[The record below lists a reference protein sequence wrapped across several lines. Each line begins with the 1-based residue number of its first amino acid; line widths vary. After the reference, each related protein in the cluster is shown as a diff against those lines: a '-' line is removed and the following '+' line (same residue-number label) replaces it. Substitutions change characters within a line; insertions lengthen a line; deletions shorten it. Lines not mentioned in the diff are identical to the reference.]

1 MISRPLIPINTHT
14 TSEPGAAADEIA
26 RRDKIIDVLM
36 DRIEQDI
43 GQQASDYSF
52 FQTAILLDT
61 KVRERTARL
70 DEAMAALKQTNAA
83 LELEKQA
90 VEAAQARL
98 FAAFSNSSDGF
109 ALFDADDRLSM
120 ANQQFLEI
128 WQAAG
133 SPADRLEGKTF
144 AALIKHLQDA
154 APGSDWPD
162 RWQALHRGVRSGEAA
177 TIELHVRDDLWIR
190 LSERPAGDGSIVG
203 TYADISEI
211 KQRETQRRER
221 ELAEQAALL
230 QTTLDNLPQGVVVF
244 DADDRLL
251 VWNNRLLAM
260 LDLSDGELVQ
270 RMPRCSLPKVLAPL
284 PPMQDMRD
292 QSEWIM
298 VDGRTLSIRYATM
311 PGGGSLMTLTDI
323 TLRRLQEIHIQQLLD
338 ELRATFE
345 NAHVG
350 IVHLRNRVFVNCN
363 ARMAELFGWDSPD
376 SLIGKTTESIYASR
390 QDWIED
396 GEMAYDELAKTGVS
410 DREYLFSKRD
420 GTPVWCHRTGRAIN
434 PKDPQGGS
442 IWVFADI
449 TQRRQ
454 HEAQLRLAHTVFEHS
469 SEALM
474 VTDRAGIIADVNRA
488 FTVVTGYSAEEAI
501 GQPASLLNSGY
512 QPKGFY
518 DEMWKT
524 LLATGRWSGEL
535 IDRRKNGECYPKW
548 LSISTAYGPHGEI
561 VNFIGSFQDISERK
575 AAEEKIR
582 FLAHH
587 DPLTTLPNRL
597 LLRDRFGQAIEQCKR
612 TGKLMAFMFLDLDE
626 FKCINDSLG
635 HRVGDELLIAVV
647 QRFRDCLR
655 ETDTISRQGGDE
667 FIILLS
673 DIDSPVAAAA
683 VANKILNSMTS
694 PFDIQGQQ
702 INSSV
707 SIGIAMAPIDGGD
720 FDMLLQKADIAMYNA
735 KERGRGRFSFFR
747 QDMNDAALNRH
758 RLVNAM
764 HKALDDGQF
773 RLHYQ
778 PQTSIQDNSLIGSE
792 ALLRWIMPNGKSISP
807 VEFIPIAEETGLILP
822 IGEWVIGEACRQLR
836 QWHDAGLA
844 IKTAVNVSGVQIYHA
859 DIPSLLAKHTREAG
873 IAPSAIE
880 IELTESTLMK
890 DSQIVR
896 EVIREFKALGCS
908 VAIDDFGTGY
918 SSLAYLSRFQVD
930 KLKIDRSFIAGSA
943 ASEEDRAIVRAI
955 TQMAHALKL
964 NAVAEGV
971 ETPAQLSFLNA
982 CGCNVAQGY
991 LISHALP
998 ADEFKRFA
1006 NQPRPS
1012 PELDW
1017 CL

>member
-1 MISRPLIPINTHT
+1 MIPRPQAPINTHT
-14 TSEPGAAADEIA
+14 TSEPGEAADEIA

-61 KVRERTARL
+61 KVRERTTRL
-70 DEAMAALKQTNAA
+70 DEAMAALKHTNAA

-120 ANQQFLEI
+120 ANQQFAEI

-133 SPADRLEGKTF
+133 SPAAPLEGKTF
-144 AALIKHLQDA
+144 ADLIQHLQQT
-154 APGSDWPD
+154 APGSDWPA
-162 RWQALHRGVRSGEAA
+162 RWQALHRGVRTGEAA

-260 LDLSDGELVQ
+260 LDLSDGDLAQ
-270 RMPRCSLPKVLAPL
+270 RMPRHSLPKVLAPL
-284 PPMQDMRD
+284 PPTQETQD

-350 IVHLRNRVFVNCN
+350 IVHLRNRIFVNCN
-363 ARMAELFGWDSPD
+363 ARMAELFGWDSPE
-376 SLIGKTTESIYASR
+376 SLIGKTTETIYASH
-390 QDWIED
+390 QDWQED
-396 GEMAYDELAKTGVS
+396 GELAYDELARTGVS
-410 DREYLFSKRD
+410 DREYQFSKRD
-420 GTPVWCHRTGRAIN
+420 GTGVWCHRTGRAIN

-454 HEAQLRLAHTVFEHS
+454 QEAQLRLAHTVFEHS

-474 VTDRAGIIADVNRA
+474 LTDRAGIIADVNRA

-501 GQPASLLNSGY
+501 GKPASMLNSGH
-512 QPKGFY
+512 QPKEFY
-518 DEMWKT
+518 AEMWQT

-548 LSISTAYGPHGEI
+548 LSISTAYGQHGEI

-587 DPLTTLPNRL
+587 DALTTLPNRL

-626 FKCINDSLG
+626 FKGINDSLG

-667 FIILLS
+667 FIILLN

-683 VANKILNSMTS
+683 VANKILNSMTM
-694 PFDIQGQQ
+694 PFDIQGHQ

-773 RLHYQ
+773 QLHYQ

-859 DIPSLLAKHTREAG
+859 DIPSLLARHTREAG

-880 IELTESTLMK
+880 VELTESTLMK

-896 EVIREFKALGCS
+896 EVIREFKSLGCS

>member
-1 MISRPLIPINTHT
+1 MISRPLVPINTHT
-14 TSEPGAAADEIA
+14 TSEPGEAADEIA

-98 FAAFSNSSDGF
+98 FAAFSNSADGF

-120 ANQQFLEI
+120 ANQQFSEI

-133 SPADRLEGKTF
+133 RPPDRLKGKTF
-144 AALIKHLQDA
+144 AALIKQFQDT
-154 APGSDWPD
+154 APGSDWPA

-260 LDLSDGELVQ
+260 LDLPDGELVQ
-270 RMPRCSLPKVLAPL
+270 RMPRQSLPKVLAPL
-284 PPMQDMRD
+284 PPTQEMQD

-298 VDGRTLSIRYATM
+298 VDGRTLSIRYAAM

-363 ARMAELFGWDSPD
+363 TRMAELFGWDSPEA
-376 SLIGKTTESIYASR
+376 LIGRTTEAIYASH
-390 QDWIED
+390 QDWQEN
-396 GEMAYDELAKTGVS
+396 GELAYDELARTGVS
-410 DREYLFSKRD
+410 DREYQFSKRD
-420 GTPVWCHRTGRAIN
+420 GTSIWCHCTGRAIN
-434 PKDPQGGS
+434 PKEPQGGS

-454 HEAQLRLAHTVFEHS
+454 QEAQLRLAHTVFEHS

-512 QPKGFY
+512 QPKEFY
-518 DEMWKT
+518 AEMWQT

-535 IDRRKNGECYPKW
+535 IDRRKNGERYPKW

-626 FKCINDSLG
+626 FKGINDSLG

-683 VANKILNSMTS
+683 VANKILNSMTP

-758 RLVNAM
+758 HLVNAM

-859 DIPSLLAKHTREAG
+859 DIPSLLARHTREAG

-880 IELTESTLMK
+880 VELTESTLMK

-896 EVIREFKALGCS
+896 EVIREFKSLGCS

-998 ADEFKRFA
+998 AEEFKRFA

>member
-1 MISRPLIPINTHT
+1 MITGPVTRINTHT
-14 TSEPGAAADEIA
+14 TSELGETADEIA

-36 DRIEQDI
+36 DRIEQDV
-43 GQQASDYSF
+43 GQQTSDYSF

-70 DEAMAALKQTNAA
+70 DEAMSALKQTNAA
-83 LELEKQA
+83 LEAEKQA
-90 VEAAQARL
+90 VEAAQAQL

-120 ANQQFLEI
+120 ANGQFSDI

-133 SPADRLEGKTF
+133 SPAGNLQGATF
-144 AALIKHLQDA
+144 QTMIDALQES
-154 APGSDWPD
+154 APERDWPA
-162 RWQALHRGVRSGEAA
+162 RWRELHDKVRAGEPA
-177 TIELHVRDDLWIR
+177 TIELRVRENLWVRI
-190 LSERPAGDGSIVG
+190 SERPAGDGSIVG

-211 KQRETQRRER
+211 KQRENQRRER

-244 DADDRLL
+244 DAEDRLL
-251 VWNNRLLAM
+251 VWNSRLLSM
-260 LDLSDGELVQ
+260 LDLSDGALVEC
-270 RMPRCSLPKVLAPL
+270 MPRHALPRILAPES
-284 PPMQDMRD
+284 PEQDNQD
-292 QSEWIM
+292 QAEWIM
-298 VDGRTLSIRYATM
+298 IDGRTLSVRHAGM

-338 ELRATFE
+338 ELQATFE

-350 IVHLRNRVFVNCN
+350 IVHLRNRVFINCN
-363 ARMAELFGWDSPD
+363 ARMAELFGWDSPEA
-376 SLIGKTTESIYASR
+376 LIGKTTETIYASR
-390 QDWIED
+390 EDWLND
-396 GEMAYDELAKTGVS
+396 GELAYNELGKTGIS
-410 DREYLFSKRD
+410 DSEYRFAKRD

-434 PKDPQGGS
+434 PRDPQGGS

-454 HEAQLRLAHTVFEHS
+454 QEAQLRLAHTVFEHS

-474 VTDRAGIIADVNRA
+474 VTDHNGMIVDVNRA
-488 FTVVTGYSAEEAI
+488 FTVVTGYAPEEAI
-501 GQPASLLNSGY
+501 GQPASILNSGH
-512 QPKGFY
+512 QPKEFY
-518 DEMWKT
+518 AEMWQT

-548 LSISTAYGPHGEI
+548 LSISTAYGQHGEI

-587 DPLTTLPNRL
+587 DALTTLPNRL
-597 LLRDRFGQAIEQCKR
+597 LLRDRFGQAIEQSKR
-612 TGKLMAFMFLDLDE
+612 TGKSMAFMFLDLDE
-626 FKCINDSLG
+626 FKRINDSLG

-647 QRFRDCLR
+647 QRFKDCLR

-673 DIDSPVAAAA
+673 DIDSPVAAAS
-683 VANKILNSMTS
+683 VANKILNSMTQT
-694 PFDIQGQQ
+694 FNIQGQQ

-707 SIGIAMAPIDGGD
+707 SIGIAMAPIDGAD
-720 FDMLLQKADIAMYNA
+720 FDALLQKADIAMYNA

-747 QDMNDAALNRH
+747 QDMNDAALHRH
-758 RLVNAM
+758 HLVNAM
-764 HKALDDGQF
+764 HKALDESQF
-773 RLHYQ
+773 QLHYQ

-807 VEFIPIAEETGLILP
+807 VDFIPIAEETGLIMP
-822 IGEWVIGEACRQLR
+822 IGEWVIAEACRQLR
-836 QWHDAGLA
+836 QWHDAGLG

-859 DIPSLLAKHTREAG
+859 DIPSLLARHTRDAG
-873 IAPSAIE
+873 ISPTAIE
-880 IELTESTLMK
+880 IELTESTLMQ

-896 EVIREFKALGCS
+896 EVIREFKSLGCT

-971 ETPAQLSFLNA
+971 ETNAQLSFLNA

-998 ADEFKRFA
+998 AEAFKHFA

-1012 PELDW
+1012 PELEW

>member
-1 MISRPLIPINTHT
+1 MIPRPQVPINTHT
-14 TSEPGAAADEIA
+14 TSEPGEAADEIA

-70 DEAMAALKQTNAA
+70 DEAMAELKHTNAA

-109 ALFDADDRLSM
+109 ALFDAEDRLSM
-120 ANQQFLEI
+120 ANQQFSEI

-133 SPADRLEGKTF
+133 SPAAPLEGKTF
-144 AALIKHLQDA
+144 EALIKHLQGKVPD
-154 APGSDWPD
+154 SDWPS
-162 RWQALHRGVRSGEAA
+162 RWQTLHRGVRSGEAA
-177 TIELHVRDDLWIR
+177 TIELHIRDNLWIR

-260 LDLSDGELVQ
+260 LDLSDGELAQ
-270 RMPRCSLPKVLAPL
+270 RMPRHSLPKVLAPL
-284 PPMQDMRD
+284 PLSQEMQD
-292 QSEWIM
+292 QSEWVM
-298 VDGRTLSIRYATM
+298 VDGRTLSIRYAAM

-350 IVHLRNRVFVNCN
+350 IAHLRNRVFVNCN
-363 ARMAELFGWDSPD
+363 ARMAELFGWDSPK
-376 SLIGKTTESIYASR
+376 SLIGKTTETIYTSH
-390 QDWIED
+390 QDWLED
-396 GEMAYDELAKTGVS
+396 GELAYDELARTGVS
-410 DREYLFSKRD
+410 DREYQFSKRD
-420 GTPVWCHRTGRAIN
+420 GTSVWCHRTGRAIN

-454 HEAQLRLAHTVFEHS
+454 QEAQLRLAHTVFEHS

-474 VTDRAGIIADVNRA
+474 LTDRAGIIADVNRA

-501 GQPASLLNSGY
+501 GQPASLLNSGH
-512 QPKGFY
+512 QSKEFY
-518 DEMWKT
+518 AEMWQT

-548 LSISTAYGPHGEI
+548 LSISTAYGQHGEI

-587 DPLTTLPNRL
+587 DALTTLPNRL

-626 FKCINDSLG
+626 FKGINDSLG

-683 VANKILNSMTS
+683 VANKILNSMTM

-707 SIGIAMAPIDGGD
+707 SIGIAMAPIDGAD

-807 VEFIPIAEETGLILP
+807 VEFIPIAEETGLILS

-859 DIPSLLAKHTREAG
+859 DIPSLLARHTREAG
-873 IAPSAIE
+873 ILPSAIE
-880 IELTESTLMK
+880 VELTESTLMK

-896 EVIREFKALGCS
+896 EVIREFKSLGCS

-991 LISHALP
+991 LISQALP
-998 ADEFKRFA
+998 AEEFKRFA

>member
-1 MISRPLIPINTHT
+1 MINRPIIPINTHT
-14 TSEPGAAADEIA
+14 TSEPREAADEIA

-36 DRIEQDI
+36 NRIEQDA
-43 GQQASDYSF
+43 GQHASDYSF

-70 DEAMAALKQTNAA
+70 DEAMAALKHTNTA
-83 LELEKQA
+83 LEAEKQA
-90 VEAAQARL
+90 AEAAQAQL
-98 FAAFSNSSDGF
+98 VAAFSNSSDGF

-120 ANQQFLEI
+120 ANQQFSDI

-133 SPADRLEGKTF
+133 GPTGRQAGATF
-144 AALIKHLQDA
+144 RVLIEELKDA
-154 APGSDWPD
+154 APGADWPT
-162 RWQALHRGVRSGEAA
+162 RWLALHHNVRAGEAA
-177 TIELHVRDDLWIR
+177 TIELCIRDNLWIR
-190 LSERPAGDGSIVG
+190 ISERPAGDGSIVG

-211 KQRETQRRER
+211 KQRENQRRER
-221 ELAEQAALL
+221 ELAEQAILL

-251 VWNNRLLAM
+251 VWNNRLLAL
-260 LDLSDGELVQ
+260 LDFSEGELLE
-270 RMPRCSLPKVLAPL
+270 RMPRSKLPKILAPA
-284 PPMQDMRD
+284 PATQETQD
-292 QSEWIM
+292 QAEWIM
-298 VDGRTLSIRYATM
+298 IDGRTLSVRYATM

-350 IVHLRNRVFVNCN
+350 IAHLRNRIFVNCN
-363 ARMAELFGWDSPD
+363 TRMAELFGWDSPEA
-376 SLIGKTTESIYASR
+376 LIGKTTETIYASR
-390 QDWIED
+390 QDWLED
-396 GEMAYDELAKTGVS
+396 GELAYDELGRTGVS
-410 DREYLFSKRD
+410 DREYQFSKRD
-420 GTPVWCHRTGRAIN
+420 GASVWCHRTGRAIN

-454 HEAQLRLAHTVFEHS
+454 QEAQLRLAHTVFEHS
-469 SEALM
+469 SEALI

-501 GQPASLLNSGY
+501 GQPASLLNSGH
-512 QPKGFY
+512 QPKAFY
-518 DEMWKT
+518 DEMWQT
-524 LLATGRWSGEL
+524 LLSTGRWSGEL

-548 LSISTAYGPHGEI
+548 LSISTAYGQHGEI

-587 DPLTTLPNRL
+587 DALTTLPNRL
-597 LLRDRFGQAIEQCKR
+597 LLRDRFGQAIEQSKR
-612 TGKLMAFMFLDLDE
+612 TGKSMAFMFLDLDE
-626 FKCINDSLG
+626 FKRINDSLG

-647 QRFRDCLR
+647 QRFKECLR

-667 FIILLS
+667 FIILLG
-673 DIDSPVAAAA
+673 DIDSPVAAAS
-683 VANKILNSMTS
+683 VANKILNSMT
-694 PFDIQGQQ
+694 PVFNIQGQQ

-707 SIGIAMAPIDGGD
+707 SIGIAMAPIDGAD
-720 FDMLLQKADIAMYNA
+720 FDTLLQKADIAMYHA

-758 RLVNAM
+758 HLVNAM
-764 HKALDDGQF
+764 HRALEDGQF

-792 ALLRWIMPNGKSISP
+792 ALLRWILPNGQSISP
-807 VEFIPIAEETGLILP
+807 AEFIPIAEETGLILP

-836 QWHDAGLA
+836 QWHDAGLG

-859 DIPSLLAKHTREAG
+859 DIPSLLARHTRDAG
-873 IAPSAIE
+873 ISPSAIE
-880 IELTESTLMK
+880 VELTESTLMQ
-890 DSQIVR
+890 DSQVVR
-896 EVIREFKALGCS
+896 EVIREFKSLGCS

-971 ETPAQLSFLNA
+971 ETAAQLSFLNA

-998 ADEFKRFA
+998 AEDFKRFA

-1012 PELDW
+1012 PQLDW

>member
-1 MISRPLIPINTHT
+1 MIPRPQAPINTHT

-70 DEAMAALKQTNAA
+70 DEAMVELKQTNAA

-109 ALFDADDRLSM
+109 ALFDAEDRLSM
-120 ANQQFLEI
+120 ANQQFSEI

-133 SPADRLEGKTF
+133 SPAAPLEGKTF
-144 AALIKHLQDA
+144 EALIEHLQGV
-154 APGSDWPD
+154 APGSDWPS

-177 TIELHVRDDLWIR
+177 TIELHIHDNLWIR

-260 LDLSDGELVQ
+260 LDLSDGELAQ
-270 RMPRCSLPKVLAPL
+270 RMPRHSLPKVLAPL
-284 PPMQDMRD
+284 PSSQEMQD
-292 QSEWIM
+292 QSEWVM
-298 VDGRTLSIRYATM
+298 VDGRTLSIRYAAM

-350 IVHLRNRVFVNCN
+350 IAHLRNRVFVNCN
-363 ARMAELFGWDSPD
+363 ARMAELFGWDSPK
-376 SLIGKTTESIYASR
+376 SLIGKTTETIYASH
-390 QDWIED
+390 QEWLED
-396 GEMAYDELAKTGVS
+396 GELAYDELARTGVS
-410 DREYLFSKRD
+410 DREFQFSKRD
-420 GTPVWCHRTGRAIN
+420 GSSVWCHRTGRAIN

-454 HEAQLRLAHTVFEHS
+454 QEAQLRLAHTVFEHS

-474 VTDRAGIIADVNRA
+474 LTDRAGIIADVNRA
-488 FTVVTGYSAEEAI
+488 FTVVTGYTAEEAI
-501 GQPASLLNSGY
+501 GKPASLLNSGH
-512 QPKGFY
+512 QSKEFY
-518 DEMWKT
+518 AEMWQT

-548 LSISTAYGPHGEI
+548 LSISTAYGQHGEI

-587 DPLTTLPNRL
+587 DALTTLPNRL

-612 TGKLMAFMFLDLDE
+612 TCKLMAFMFLDLDE
-626 FKCINDSLG
+626 FKGINDSLG

-683 VANKILNSMTS
+683 VANKILNSMTM

-707 SIGIAMAPIDGGD
+707 SIGIAMAPIDGAD

-859 DIPSLLAKHTREAG
+859 DIPSLLARHTREAG
-873 IAPSAIE
+873 ILPSAIE
-880 IELTESTLMK
+880 VELTESTLMK

-896 EVIREFKALGCS
+896 EVIREFKSLGCS

-991 LISHALP
+991 LISQALP
-998 ADEFKRFA
+998 AEEFKRFA

>member
-14 TSEPGAAADEIA
+14 TSAPGAAADEIA

-36 DRIEQDI
+36 NRIEQDI

-70 DEAMAALKQTNAA
+70 DEAMVALKQTNAA

-133 SPADRLEGKTF
+133 SPANQLEGETF
-144 AALIKHLQDA
+144 EALISQLQDA
-154 APGSDWPD
+154 APGSDWPS
-162 RWQALHRGVRSGEAA
+162 RWQSLHRGVRSGEAA

-260 LDLSDGELVQ
+260 LDLPDGELVQ
-270 RMPRCSLPKVLAPL
+270 RMPRRSLSKVLAPL
-284 PPMQDMRD
+284 PPMQEIQD

-350 IVHLRNRVFVNCN
+350 IVHLRNRAFVNCN
-363 ARMAELFGWDSPD
+363 ARMAELFGWDSPE
-376 SLIGKTTESIYASR
+376 SLIGKTTEAIYACR

-454 HEAQLRLAHTVFEHS
+454 QEAQLRLAHTVFEHS

-488 FTVVTGYSAEEAI
+488 FTIVTGYSAEEAI
-501 GQPASLLNSGY
+501 GQPASLLNSGH
-512 QPKGFY
+512 QPPAFY
-518 DEMWKT
+518 AEMWQT

-548 LSISTAYGPHGEI
+548 LSISTAYGQHGEI

-587 DPLTTLPNRL
+587 DALTTLPNRL

-667 FIILLS
+667 FVILLG

-683 VANKILNSMTS
+683 VANKILNSMT
-694 PFDIQGQQ
+694 PAFDIQGQQ

-758 RLVNAM
+758 HLVNAM
-764 HKALDDGQF
+764 HKALDGGQF

-880 IELTESTLMK
+880 VELTESTLMK

-896 EVIREFKALGCS
+896 EVIREFKSLGCS

-998 ADEFKRFA
+998 AEEFKRFA

>member
-1 MISRPLIPINTHT
+1 MI
-14 TSEPGAAADEIA
+14 
-26 RRDKIIDVLM
+26 K
-36 DRIEQDI
+36 Q
-43 GQQASDYSF
+43 
-52 FQTAILLDT
+52 
-61 KVRERTARL
+61 
-70 DEAMAALKQTNAA
+70 LK
-83 LELEKQA
+83 
-90 VEAAQARL
+90 
-98 FAAFSNSSDGF
+98 
-109 ALFDADDRLSM
+109 DA
-120 ANQQFLEI
+120 
-128 WQAAG
+128 
-133 SPADRLEGKTF
+133 T
-144 AALIKHLQDA
+144 
-154 APGSDWPD
+154 PGSDWPD

-177 TIELHVRDDLWIR
+177 TVELHVRDDLWIR

-230 QTTLDNLPQGVVVF
+230 QTSLDNLPQGVVVF

-251 VWNNRLLAM
+251 VWNNSLLAM
-260 LDLSDGELVQ
+260 LDLPEGELVQ
-270 RMPRCSLPKVLAPL
+270 GMPRHSLPKVLAPL
-284 PPMQDMRD
+284 SPTQEIQD

-298 VDGRTLSIRYATM
+298 VDGRTLNIRYATM

-350 IVHLRNRVFVNCN
+350 IVHLRNRIFVNCN
-363 ARMAELFGWDSPD
+363 TRMAELFGWDSPD
-376 SLIGKTTESIYASR
+376 SLIGKTTESIYASH
-390 QDWIED
+390 QDWLED
-396 GEMAYDELAKTGVS
+396 GEMAYQELASVGVS
-410 DREYLFSKRD
+410 DREYQFAKRD

-454 HEAQLRLAHTVFEHS
+454 QEAQLRLAHTVFEHS

-512 QPKGFY
+512 QPKEFY
-518 DEMWKT
+518 AEMWQT

-535 IDRRKNGECYPKW
+535 VDRRKNGERYPKW

-626 FKCINDSLG
+626 FKGINDSLG
-635 HRVGDELLIAVV
+635 HRVGDELLISVV

-655 ETDTISRQGGDE
+655 EADTISRQGGDE
-667 FIILLS
+667 FIILLG
-673 DIDSPVAAAA
+673 DIDSPVAAAT
-683 VANKILNSMTS
+683 VANKILNSMTP

-707 SIGIAMAPIDGGD
+707 SIGIAMAPIDGTD

-758 RLVNAM
+758 HLVNAM
-764 HKALDDGQF
+764 HKALNDGQF

-859 DIPSLLAKHTREAG
+859 DIPSLLARHTREAG

-998 ADEFKRFA
+998 ADDFKHFA
-1006 NQPRPS
+1006 NQPRRS
-1012 PELDW
+1012 PQLEW

>member
-1 MISRPLIPINTHT
+1 MISRPLVPINTHT
-14 TSEPGAAADEIA
+14 TSEPGEAADEIA

-70 DEAMAALKQTNAA
+70 DEAMAALKQTNTA

-120 ANQQFLEI
+120 ANQQFSEI

-144 AALIKHLQDA
+144 AALIKQLEDA
-154 APGSDWPD
+154 SPENDWPA
-162 RWQALHRGVRSGEAA
+162 RWQALHRGVRNGEAA
-177 TIELHVRDDLWIR
+177 TVELHIRDDLWIR

-244 DADDRLL
+244 DGDDRLL

-260 LDLSDGELVQ
+260 LDLPDGELVQ
-270 RMPRCSLPKVLAPL
+270 GMPRHSLPKVLAPL
-284 PPMQDMRD
+284 PPTQEVQD

-350 IVHLRNRVFVNCN
+350 IVHLRNRIFVNCN
-363 ARMAELFGWDSPD
+363 TRMAELFGWGSPD
-376 SLIGKTTESIYASR
+376 FLIGKTTESIYASH
-390 QDWIED
+390 QDWLED
-396 GEMAYDELAKTGVS
+396 GEMAYEELATTGVS

-434 PKDPQGGS
+434 PEDPQGGS

-454 HEAQLRLAHTVFEHS
+454 QEAQLRLAHTVFEHS

-501 GQPASLLNSGY
+501 GRPASLLNSGY
-512 QPKGFY
+512 QPKAFY
-518 DEMWKT
+518 DEMWQT

-597 LLRDRFGQAIEQCKR
+597 LLRDRFGQAMEQCKR

-667 FIILLS
+667 FIILLG
-673 DIDSPVAAAA
+673 DIDSPVAAAS
-683 VANKILNSMTS
+683 VANKILNSMTAA
-694 PFDIQGQQ
+694 FDIQGQQ

-758 RLVNAM
+758 HLVNAM

-873 IAPSAIE
+873 ITPSAIE
-880 IELTESTLMK
+880 VELTESTLMK
-890 DSQIVR
+890 DSQVVR
-896 EVIREFKALGCS
+896 EVIREFKSLGCT

-998 ADEFKRFA
+998 AEEFKRFA

>member
-1 MISRPLIPINTHT
+1 VIPRPQVPINTHT
-14 TSEPGAAADEIA
+14 TSEPGEAADEIA

-70 DEAMAALKQTNAA
+70 DEAMAALKHTNAA

-98 FAAFSNSSDGF
+98 IAAFSNSSDGF
-109 ALFDADDRLSM
+109 ALFDAEDRLSM
-120 ANQQFLEI
+120 ANQQFSEI

-133 SPADRLEGKTF
+133 SPAAPVEGKTF
-144 AALIKHLQDA
+144 EALIKHLQDT
-154 APGSDWPD
+154 APDSDWPS
-162 RWQALHRGVRSGEAA
+162 RWQTLHHGVRSGEAA
-177 TIELHVRDDLWIR
+177 TIELHIRDNLWIR

-221 ELAEQAALL
+221 ELAEQASLL

-260 LDLSDGELVQ
+260 LDLSDGELAQ
-270 RMPRCSLPKVLAPL
+270 RMPRHSLPKVLAPL
-284 PPMQDMRD
+284 PSTQEIQD
-292 QSEWIM
+292 QSEWVM
-298 VDGRTLSIRYATM
+298 VDGRTLSIRYAAM

-350 IVHLRNRVFVNCN
+350 IAHLRNRVFVNCN
-363 ARMAELFGWDSPD
+363 ARMAELFGWDSPK
-376 SLIGKTTESIYASR
+376 SLIGKTTETIYASH
-390 QDWIED
+390 QDWQED
-396 GEMAYDELAKTGVS
+396 GELAYDELAKTGVS
-410 DREYLFSKRD
+410 DREYQFSKRD
-420 GTPVWCHRTGRAIN
+420 GSSVWCHRTGRAIN

-454 HEAQLRLAHTVFEHS
+454 QEAQLRLAHTVFEHS

-474 VTDRAGIIADVNRA
+474 LTDRAGIIADVNRA

-501 GQPASLLNSGY
+501 GKPASLLNSGH
-512 QPKGFY
+512 QPKEFY
-518 DEMWKT
+518 AEMWQT

-548 LSISTAYGPHGEI
+548 LSISTAYGQHGEI

-587 DPLTTLPNRL
+587 DALTTLPNRL

-626 FKCINDSLG
+626 FKGINDSLG

-683 VANKILNSMTS
+683 VANKILNSMTM
-694 PFDIQGQQ
+694 PFDIHGTDRWRRLRHASAKSRYRNVQRQGARARAFQ
-702 INSSV
+702 
-707 SIGIAMAPIDGGD
+707 
-720 FDMLLQKADIAMYNA
+720 LLPTGH
-735 KERGRGRFSFFR
+735 ERRRAEPSPSR
-747 QDMNDAALNRH
+747 QRH
-758 RLVNAM
+758 
-764 HKALDDGQF
+764 
-773 RLHYQ
+773 
-778 PQTSIQDNSLIGSE
+778 
-792 ALLRWIMPNGKSISP
+792 
-807 VEFIPIAEETGLILP
+807 
-822 IGEWVIGEACRQLR
+822 
-836 QWHDAGLA
+836 
-844 IKTAVNVSGVQIYHA
+844 
-859 DIPSLLAKHTREAG
+859 
-873 IAPSAIE
+873 
-880 IELTESTLMK
+880 
-890 DSQIVR
+890 
-896 EVIREFKALGCS
+896 
-908 VAIDDFGTGY
+908 
-918 SSLAYLSRFQVD
+918 
-930 KLKIDRSFIAGSA
+930 
-943 ASEEDRAIVRAI
+943 
-955 TQMAHALKL
+955 
-964 NAVAEGV
+964 
-971 ETPAQLSFLNA
+971 
-982 CGCNVAQGY
+982 AQG
-991 LISHALP
+991 IG
-998 ADEFKRFA
+998 
-1006 NQPRPS
+1006 
-1012 PELDW
+1012 
-1017 CL
+1017 

>member
-1 MISRPLIPINTHT
+1 MIPRPQVPINTHT
-14 TSEPGAAADEIA
+14 TSEPGEAADEIA

-70 DEAMAALKQTNAA
+70 DEAMAELKHTNAA

-109 ALFDADDRLSM
+109 ALFDAEDRLSM
-120 ANQQFLEI
+120 ANQQFSEI

-133 SPADRLEGKTF
+133 SPAAPLEGKTF
-144 AALIKHLQDA
+144 EALIKHLQGALPD
-154 APGSDWPD
+154 SDWPSH
-162 RWQALHRGVRSGEAA
+162 WQTLHRGVRSGEAA
-177 TIELHVRDDLWIR
+177 TIELHIRDNLWIR

-260 LDLSDGELVQ
+260 LDLSDGELAQ
-270 RMPRCSLPKVLAPL
+270 RMPRHSLPKVLAPL
-284 PPMQDMRD
+284 PSSQEMQD
-292 QSEWIM
+292 QSEWVM
-298 VDGRTLSIRYATM
+298 VDGRTLSIRYAAM

-350 IVHLRNRVFVNCN
+350 IAHLRNRVFVNCN
-363 ARMAELFGWDSPD
+363 ARMAELFGWDSPK
-376 SLIGKTTESIYASR
+376 SLIGKTTETIYASH
-390 QDWIED
+390 QDWLED
-396 GEMAYDELAKTGVS
+396 GELAYDELARTGVS
-410 DREYLFSKRD
+410 DREYQFSKRD
-420 GTPVWCHRTGRAIN
+420 GTSVWCHRTGRAIN
-434 PKDPQGGS
+434 PKDPQGSS

-454 HEAQLRLAHTVFEHS
+454 QEAQLRLAHTVFEHS

-474 VTDRAGIIADVNRA
+474 LTDRAGIIADVNRA

-501 GQPASLLNSGY
+501 GQPASLLNSGH
-512 QPKGFY
+512 QSKEFY
-518 DEMWKT
+518 AEMWQT

-548 LSISTAYGPHGEI
+548 LSISTAYGQHGEI

-587 DPLTTLPNRL
+587 DALTTLPNRL

-612 TGKLMAFMFLDLDE
+612 TCKLMAFMFLDLDE
-626 FKCINDSLG
+626 FKGINDSLG

-683 VANKILNSMTS
+683 VANKILNSITM

-707 SIGIAMAPIDGGD
+707 SIGIAMAPIDGAD

-859 DIPSLLAKHTREAG
+859 DIPSLLARHTREAG
-873 IAPSAIE
+873 ILPSAIE
-880 IELTESTLMK
+880 VELTESTLMK

-896 EVIREFKALGCS
+896 EVIREFKSLGCS

-991 LISHALP
+991 LISQALP
-998 ADEFKRFA
+998 AEEFKRFA

>member
-14 TSEPGAAADEIA
+14 TSAPGAAADEIA

-36 DRIEQDI
+36 NRIEQDI

-70 DEAMAALKQTNAA
+70 DEAMVALKQTNAA

-133 SPADRLEGKTF
+133 SPANQLEGETF
-144 AALIKHLQDA
+144 EALISQLQDA
-154 APGSDWPD
+154 APGSDWPS
-162 RWQALHRGVRSGEAA
+162 RWQSLHRGVRSGEAA

-260 LDLSDGELVQ
+260 LDLPDGELVQ
-270 RMPRCSLPKVLAPL
+270 RMPRRSLSKVLAPL
-284 PPMQDMRD
+284 PPTQEIQD

-350 IVHLRNRVFVNCN
+350 IVHLRNRAFVNCN
-363 ARMAELFGWDSPD
+363 ARMAELFGWDSPE
-376 SLIGKTTESIYASR
+376 SLIGKTTEAIYACR

-396 GEMAYDELAKTGVS
+396 GEMAYDELTKTGVS

-454 HEAQLRLAHTVFEHS
+454 QEAQLRLAHTVFEHS

-488 FTVVTGYSAEEAI
+488 FTIVTGYSAEEAI
-501 GQPASLLNSGY
+501 GQPASLLNSGH
-512 QPKGFY
+512 QPPAFY
-518 DEMWKT
+518 AEMWQT

-548 LSISTAYGPHGEI
+548 LSISTAYGQHGEI

-587 DPLTTLPNRL
+587 DALTTLPNRL

-667 FIILLS
+667 FVILLG

-683 VANKILNSMTS
+683 VANKILNSMT
-694 PFDIQGQQ
+694 PAFDIQGQQ

-758 RLVNAM
+758 HLVNAM

-880 IELTESTLMK
+880 VELTESTLMK

-896 EVIREFKALGCS
+896 EVIREFKSLGCS

-998 ADEFKRFA
+998 AEEFKRFA